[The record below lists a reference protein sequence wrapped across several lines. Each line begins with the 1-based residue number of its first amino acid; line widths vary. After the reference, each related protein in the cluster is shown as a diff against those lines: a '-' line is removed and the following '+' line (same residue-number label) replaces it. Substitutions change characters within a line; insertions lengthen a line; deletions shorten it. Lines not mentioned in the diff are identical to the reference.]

1 MKRKSKKKLYITIIS
16 LILIAS
22 LLSVVFAALST
33 TLTVNVG
40 NLTQIA
46 TKWNIS
52 ISSASAINNYG
63 SSATGRS
70 CGTISTT
77 NNTVTVTA
85 TTLSKPGDLCEYSIT
100 FTNNNTTM
108 NAKLDSLTA
117 TAPTST
123 TCTYTTFS
131 SCTSGN
137 TCQYKMV
144 CGNITYT
151 LSSNEAGTSA
161 PTNLASFT
169 GGTTTSQTVYLRAE
183 FTGSSPSGTA
193 VTQTNP
199 KFTVVYAQN

>member
-77 NNTVTVTA
+77 NNAVTVTA

>member
-1 MKRKSKKKLYITIIS
+1 MERNNKKIMYKIIIV
-16 LILIAS
+16 LIIVS
-22 LLSVVFAALST
+22 SILSVVFAALSK

-52 ISSASAINNYG
+52 VSSTSAINNYG
-63 SSATGRS
+63 SSSTGRD
-70 CGTISTT
+70 CGTISTS
-77 NNTVTVTA
+77 NNVVTVTA

-100 FTNNNTTM
+100 FTNGNSTM

-117 TAPTST
+117 TAPSGN

-151 LSSNEAGTSA
+151 LSSNESGTSA

-169 GGTTTSQTVYLRAE
+169 GGTTTSKTVYLRVE
-183 FTGSSPSGTA
+183 FTGSSPSGSA
-193 VTQTNP
+193 ITQTNP

>member
-1 MKRKSKKKLYITIIS
+1 MKRKSKKKLYITIIG
-16 LILIAS
+16 LIVVSS

-33 TLTVNVG
+33 TLTVRVG

-52 ISSASAINNYG
+52 VSSTSAINNYG
-63 SSATGRS
+63 SSATGRT
-70 CGTISTT
+70 CGTISTS
-77 NNTVTVTA
+77 NNVVTVSA

-100 FTNNNTTM
+100 FTNGNSTM
-108 NAKLDSLTA
+108 NAKLNSLTA
-117 TAPTST
+117 TAPSGT

-169 GGTTTSQTVYLRAE
+169 GGTTSSQTVYLRAE
-183 FTGSSPSGTA
+183 FTGSSPVEEA

-199 KFTVVYAQN
+199 KFAVVFAQN

>member
-1 MKRKSKKKLYITIIS
+1 M
-16 LILIAS
+16 
-22 LLSVVFAALST
+22 
-33 TLTVNVG
+33 TVRVG

-52 ISSASAINNYG
+52 VSSTSAINNYG
-63 SSATGRS
+63 SSATGRT
-70 CGTISTT
+70 CGTISTS
-77 NNTVTVTA
+77 NNVVTVSA

-100 FTNNNTTM
+100 FTNGNSTM
-108 NAKLDSLTA
+108 NAKLNSLTA
-117 TAPTST
+117 TAPSGT

-169 GGTTTSQTVYLRAE
+169 GGTTSSQTVYLRAE
-183 FTGSSPSGTA
+183 FTGSSPVEEA

-199 KFTVVYAQN
+199 KFAVVFAQN